1 MKILV
6 LNCGS
11 SSLKFQLI
19 NMDTNERMAKGNFER
34 IGGMKTTLK
43 LNINGNKEELLHIAR
58 DYDEAISFVLEVL
71 QKPEYNLI
79 KSLDEIG
86 AVGHRIVHGGEMF
99 SESVIIDDEVISEI
113 EKCIDLAPLHNPA
126 GVAGIKAAR
135 NALPNVPMVA
145 VFDTAFHQTMP
156 AKAYVYQIP
165 YRYYTS
171 YKIRKYGF
179 HGTSHRYVDQRVA
192 ELIGENKEN
201 LKVINCHL
209 GQGASIC
216 AIDGGK
222 SVDTSMG
229 LTPLAGI
236 PMATRCGDIDPAI
249 IPYIMK
255 RDNLGPEDIEEIL
268 NKQSGAW
275 GVSGVSLDYKDI
287 EDGYNMGDQRSI
299 LTLESQAYKIAQYIG
314 QYVISLGGLDVLTF
328 AGGVGENGIETRE
341 RICKYLE
348 PFGVK
353 LDLEANKTR
362 GKEKCISTEDSKVK
376 IYIIP
381 TNEEL
386 IIAKD
391 TYELVKKK

>member
-19 NMDTNERMAKGNFER
+19 NMDNNERMAKGNFER

-43 LNINGNKEELLHIAR
+43 LNVNGKKEELVHIAR

-71 QKPEYNLI
+71 LKPEYNLI
-79 KSLDEIG
+79 KSLDEIS

-99 SESVIIDDEVISEI
+99 SDSVLIDEKVIEEI
-113 EKCIDLAPLHNPA
+113 EKCIDIAPLHNPA
-126 GVAGIKAAR
+126 GVAGIKAAK

-156 AKAYVYQIP
+156 AKAYIYQIP
-165 YRYYTS
+165 YRYYAS

-179 HGTSHRYVDQRVA
+179 HGTSHKYVAERVA
-192 ELIGENKEN
+192 EIKGRKD
-201 LKVINCHL
+201 LKIINCHL

-216 AIDGGK
+216 AIKDGE
-222 SVDTSMG
+222 SIDTSMG

-255 RDNLGPEDIEEIL
+255 KDNLQPEDIEEIL
-268 NKQSGAW
+268 NKQAGAW
-275 GVSGVSLDYKDI
+275 GVSGVSSDYRDI
-287 EDGYNMGDQRSI
+287 EDGYNMKDSRSM
-299 LTLESQAYKIAQYIG
+299 LALDSQAYKIAQYIG
-314 QYVISLGGLDVLTF
+314 QYAISLGGLDVLTF
-328 AGGVGENGIETRE
+328 AGGVGENGVETRE
-341 RICKYLE
+341 RVCKYLE

-353 LDLEANKTR
+353 LDKDLNNVK
-362 GKEKCISTEDSKVK
+362 GKERKISTEDSKVE

-386 IIAKD
+386 MIAKE
-391 TYELVKKK
+391 TEKIIK

>member
-79 KSLDEIG
+79 SSLDEIG

-99 SESVIIDDEVISEI
+99 SESVVINDEVIREI

-126 GVAGIKAAR
+126 GVAGIRAAK

-222 SVDTSMG
+222 SIDTSMG

-255 RDNLGPEDIEEIL
+255 RDNLGPEDIEDIL

-362 GKEKCISTEDSKVK
+362 GKEKCISTDDSKAK

-391 TYELVKKK
+391 TYELVTK